1 MFLIMGLPWVFEI
14 IHHFVHGNH
23 TNTSPCANNFVEVFF
38 RITSAFNLL
47 RGLFLFIVFP
57 CKWSIWQKLSARLG
71 LGERVVARSKPATDT
86 GSGPT
91 EVTRLTR
98 DSMQMRTVSTESAG
112 SGGKEQNRGSK
123 EQARQSKEQNMGS
136 KGQARQSKEQG
147 KGGKE
152 QERRHSLGSVSQK
165 ALKERALSV
174 RRLALEGSRNTQS
187 LAL

>member
-14 IHHFVHGNH
+14 LHHFVHGNH
-23 TNTSPCANNFVEVFF
+23 TDTSPCANDFVEIFF

-47 RGLFLFIVFP
+47 RGLFLFLVFP

-71 LGERVVARSKPATDT
+71 LGDRVVTRSKPGTDT

-91 EVTRLTR
+91 LVTRLTR
-98 DSMQMRTVSTESAG
+98 NSMQMRKVSRESAG
-112 SGGKEQNRGSK
+112 SGFNEQGSGGKEN
-123 EQARQSKEQNMGS
+123 A
-136 KGQARQSKEQG
+136 KGV
-147 KGGKE
+147 KE

-174 RRLALEGSRNTQS
+174 RRLALDGSRNTQS
-187 LAL
+187 IAL

>member
-23 TNTSPCANNFVEVFF
+23 TNTSPCASDFVEVFF

-71 LGERVVARSKPATDT
+71 LEERVVARSKPATDT

-98 DSMQMRTVSTESAG
+98 DSMQMRTVSMEAAG
-112 SGGKEQNRGSK
+112 SGGKEQDRG
-123 EQARQSKEQNMGS
+123 
-136 KGQARQSKEQG
+136 SKEQG
-147 KGGKE
+147 KGGKEQGKGSKE

-187 LAL
+187 LAM

>member
-23 TNTSPCANNFVEVFF
+23 TNTSPCASNFVEVFF

-123 EQARQSKEQNMGS
+123 EQARQSKEQG
-136 KGQARQSKEQG
+136 KGGKEQG